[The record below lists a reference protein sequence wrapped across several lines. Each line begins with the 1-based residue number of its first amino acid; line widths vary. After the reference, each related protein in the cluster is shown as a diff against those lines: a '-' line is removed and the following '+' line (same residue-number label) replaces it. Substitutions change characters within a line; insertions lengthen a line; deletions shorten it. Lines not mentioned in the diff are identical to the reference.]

1 MADQAQAVN
10 PVNPRREADRKS
22 AVRSRM
28 ASTGGMRL
36 KLQVFGEIPGYHLFW
51 ENDEDAAIEQRL
63 FEGFEFVE
71 PSEVKMQAWTVPDS
85 DIAGKVSKY
94 VGKKADGSPL
104 RAFLL
109 KLADDLWDE
118 RQASSQEQA
127 NVWDDAIRAGTVGGV
142 DSRYKPKGAET
153 SVKTR

>member
-1 MADQAQAVN
+1 MSEPQVI
-10 PVNPRREADRKS
+10 PNPRRESERKA
-22 AVRSRM
+22 AVRARM
-28 ASTGGMRL
+28 ASTGGARL

-71 PSEVKMQAWTVPDS
+71 PAEVRMQSWTVPDS

-109 KLADDLWDE
+109 KCANDLWDE
-118 RQASSQEQA
+118 RQVAAQELASS
-127 NVWDDAIRAGTVGGV
+127 WDSAIQDGSIGGV
-142 DSRYKPKGAET
+142 DSRYKPRGAST
-153 SVKTR
+153 SIKHG

>member
-1 MADQAQAVN
+1 MADQERVVT
-10 PVNPRREADRKS
+10 PVNPRREADRKA

-36 KLQVFGEIPGYHLFW
+36 KLQVFGEIPSYHLFW

-71 PSEVKMQAWTVPDS
+71 TSEVKMQAWTVPDS

-109 KLADDLWDE
+109 KCADDLWDE

-127 NVWDDAIRAGTVGGV
+127 NVWDEAIRSGTVGGV